1 MEDVTKVFALL
12 KTRAPSWYDYAM
24 KSSESV
30 IAATR
35 GIYPFIR
42 KPDSGIVQGDRSLS
56 NDLYSNKTTLTTH
69 TGSLLYKSMRDMS
82 CHTTNQY

>member
-42 KPDSGIVQGDRSLS
+42 KPDSGIVRVIVLSL
-56 NDLYSNKTTLTTH
+56 
-69 TGSLLYKSMRDMS
+69 
-82 CHTTNQY
+82 